1 MDANKDL
8 GQSCD
13 EDVRGESEGERW
25 RPEVPRWRPLV
36 ALQDGPICVNLRFV
50 CVLFAFIRVLSRLGL
65 YSCPFAVRFT
75 SLGIRASDWV
85 LYL

>member
-1 MDANKDL
+1 VK
-8 GQSCD
+8 
-13 EDVRGESEGERW
+13 GERW

-36 ALQDGPICVNLRFV
+36 GLASEAALQDGPICANLRFV
-50 CVLFAFIRVLSRLGL
+50 CVLFAFIRVHSRLGL

-75 SLGIRASDWV
+75 SLGMRASDWI